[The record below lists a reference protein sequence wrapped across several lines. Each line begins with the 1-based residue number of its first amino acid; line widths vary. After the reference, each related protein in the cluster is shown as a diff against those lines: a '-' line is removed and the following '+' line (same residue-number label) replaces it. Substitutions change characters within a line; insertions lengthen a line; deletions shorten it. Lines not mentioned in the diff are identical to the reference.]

1 MYLGQGIAD
10 LQLKSTIG
18 TVKKRAKKNL
28 LLKIGW
34 ANNRKLKTISA
45 ILQSKTN
52 RSCPGLAVLIGL
64 RRSSNSFFYPPMQA
78 AALSNLVPT
87 ETGSASILPPG

>member
-34 ANNRKLKTISA
+34 ANNRKLLKQYLPYFNQRLTEA
-45 ILQSKTN
+45 AQALQ
-52 RSCPGLAVLIGL
+52 
-64 RRSSNSFFYPPMQA
+64 F
-78 AALSNLVPT
+78 
-87 ETGSASILPPG
+87 